1 MAQPKSWVRTL
12 TVKRKKEEE
21 VCQCEVLLTF
31 VTEAKKILRFFFLN
45 KVGIVLMRTYSCRCS
60 PLKRKAEWKNRV
72 GDQGNQRLGQSETG

>member
-31 VTEAKKILRFFFLN
+31 VTEAKKILRFFFS
-45 KVGIVLMRTYSCRCS
+45 KQSG
-60 PLKRKAEWKNRV
+60 NRV
-72 GDQGNQRLGQSETG
+72 DADI